1 VVVGVSFFKRENN
14 NVTVPTLFL
23 RQLKKLREGRNIVYN
38 DETYLHSS
46 HTSPYGWD
54 DGNGKG
60 LRAPVGKGQRLIILH
75 SGGAQGFVPNELLTF
90 KSGNKTGDYHDDM
103 NHRNY
108 MNGLDEKL
116 IRNLEPNSVLIIDNA
131 SHHYVTILPNPTS
144 SWKKA
149 NMKEW
154 VNERGI
160 SFELYEKNLS
170 YMLKLNCIGQCISYM
185 QLTD

>member
-1 VVVGVSFFKRENN
+1 
-14 NVTVPTLFL
+14 L

-75 SGGAQGFVPNELLTF
+75 SGGAQGFVPNALLTF

-108 MNGLDEKL
+108 MKWLDEKL
-116 IRNLEPNSVLIIDNA
+116 IRKLEPNSVLIIDNA